1 MDKFTLSISS
11 YYRGQDWESGEIKP
25 FHWAFFI
32 HTGDKHDPQSPGIAH
47 QLRGMP
53 GGFYYRGPEA
63 ASLKRS
69 TALKET
75 LEIGQVPDNKLDKIT
90 ELFRSVEIVK
100 DETSPWN
107 CQDWSLDALMI
118 LQAEGFVDEQYS
130 QEAVKNWLRP
140 Q

>member
-1 MDKFTLSISS
+1 LNNKIPSFF
-11 YYRGQDWESGEIKP
+11 QQ
-25 FHWAFFI
+25 FFI

-75 LEIGQVPDNKLDKIT
+75 LEIGQVPNNKLDRIT

-100 DETSPWN
+100 DETSTWN
-107 CQDWSLDALMI
+107 CQDWSLDALMT